1 LVSALPCPITV
12 ETEFGRGTTFVIE
25 LPALT
30 RPAPVPGPADVEAW
44 RAITPKA
51 MLVVDDEPDI
61 AATLAKPL
69 QRDGHQVDIATR
81 GLMALEMLARRRS
94 YDLVLSDT
102 PMPNLDGKGFYRHL
116 ERRFPGQLQ
125 RLIFTTGDLLDRE
138 KRAFLESTGVP
149 YLAKPFDLS
158 EVRTV
163 VHRVLAGASVARSPQ
178 P

>member
-51 MLVVDDEPDI
+51 MLVVDDEPNI

-149 YLAKPFDLS
+149 YLAKLFDLS